1 MTAADILDEIKPL
14 GRESYKNTM
23 LKHGAKEPIFGV
35 SIEDMKKTIVKR
47 VKMDYKLA
55 LELYDTGVY
64 DAQYLAGLIA
74 DDAQMTKKDLQR
86 WVETANGP
94 MNCEFTVPWVAA
106 GSKHGWELALK
117 WIDSKKDDF
126 AAAGWATL
134 SSLVAIK
141 DDAELDIPG
150 LKKLLERVQ
159 KTIHDAPNRVRYLMN
174 SFVIAVG
181 SYVKPLTSFAI
192 QVGGKIGNLEVDLV
206 GDCKLPNA
214 VQYIKKVQQKGA
226 IGKKRKSAKC

>member
-1 MTAADILDEIKPL
+1 MTATEILDELKPL
-14 GRESYKNTM
+14 GKESYKNTM
-23 LKHGAKEPIFGV
+23 IKHGAKEPIFGV
-35 SIEDMKKTIVKR
+35 SIEEMKKRIVKR

-55 LELYDTGVY
+55 LALYDTGVY

-74 DDAQMTKKDLQR
+74 DDMQMTKKDLQR
-86 WVETANGP
+86 WIETANGP

-106 GSKHGWELALK
+106 GSKHGWELGLK
-117 WIDSKKDDF
+117 WIDSKKVDF

-141 DDAELDIPG
+141 DDSELDILG

-159 KTIHDAPNRVRYLMN
+159 KTIHNAPNRVRYLMN
-174 SFVIAVG
+174 SFVIATG
-181 SYVKPLTSFAI
+181 SYVKALTSFAL
-192 QVGGKIGNLEVDLV
+192 QVADKIGNLEVDLA

-214 VQYIKKVQQKGA
+214 VQYIKKVQDRGA

>member
-1 MTAADILDEIKPL
+1 MTAAEVIAELKAL
-14 GRESYKNTM
+14 GSESYKNTM
-23 LKHGAKEPIFGV
+23 LKHGTREPIFGV
-35 SIEDMKKTIVKR
+35 KIDDMKKKIVQR
-47 VKMDYKLA
+47 VKMDYQLA

-74 DDAQMTKKDLQR
+74 DDMQMTKKDLQR
-86 WVETANGP
+86 WVENANGP

-134 SSLVAIK
+134 SSLAAIK
-141 DDAELDIPG
+141 DDSELDIPG

-159 KTIHDAPNRVRYLMN
+159 KTIHDAPNRVRYCMN
-174 SFVIAVG
+174 NFVIAVG
-181 SYVKPLTSFAI
+181 AYVKALTGAAL
-192 QVGGKIGNLEVDLV
+192 QVARKISDVEVELV
-206 GDCKLPNA
+206 GSCKLPSA
-214 VQYIKKVQQKGA
+214 VDYIEKIQKKGA
-226 IGKKRKSAKC
+226 VGKKRKSAKC